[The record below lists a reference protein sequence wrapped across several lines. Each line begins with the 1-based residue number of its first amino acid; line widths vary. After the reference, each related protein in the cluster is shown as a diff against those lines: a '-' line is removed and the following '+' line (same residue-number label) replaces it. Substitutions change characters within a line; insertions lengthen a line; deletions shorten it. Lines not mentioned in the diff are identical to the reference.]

1 MGEQRKRH
9 WLLNVLIVVTFIV
22 VTIVF
27 AAHYKNWTK
36 IEKDYI
42 EVLSGVYYKKLQFS
56 GINSVKMVDK
66 IPSMKRLNGFSAM
79 KKEKGIFKD
88 SISGNKVYVYVDNL
102 SGPKIQLVYE
112 DSLLLFLN
120 FSDST
125 ETQKIYQLFLNKIDT
140 LKK

>member
-125 ETQKIYQLFLNKIDT
+125 ETQKIYQLFLSKIDT